1 MRRGLEM
8 SGIIART
15 GHRIARLVGRAR
27 PVVAVV
33 RLEGA
38 LAPAGR
44 MRPALS
50 LATVTGRLDAAFSL
64 PGLKAVA
71 LVVNSPG
78 GTPVQASLI
87 MRRIRTLARR
97 REVPVLSFVED
108 VAASGGYL
116 LALAG
121 DEIFAHE
128 ASLVGSIGVVS
139 AGFGFA
145 RAIERFGIERRLHA
159 SGAGKARLDPF
170 LPEREED
177 VRWLEEMQRDVH
189 AFFRAVVEDR
199 RGRRLRAPADVD
211 LFNGDVWLGERARA
225 FGLVD
230 GIGGLE
236 ETLEARFGPR
246 VRLRR
251 FEARRRSLSE
261 LLRPWASRAE
271 ETAPSGGSGD
281 VARAPDGD
289 SASVL
294 ATGFAASFPER
305 LLAAVEADALWRRF
319 GL

>member
-1 MRRGLEM
+1 M

-15 GHRIARLVGRAR
+15 SYRIARLTGHAR

-33 RLEGA
+33 RLEGP
-38 LAPAGR
+38 LAPASR
-44 MRPALS
+44 MRPALN
-50 LATVTGRLDAAFSL
+50 LAGVGGRLEAAFSV

-71 LVVNSPG
+71 LVINSPG
-78 GTPVQASLI
+78 GTPVQASLL
-87 MRRIRTLARR
+87 MRRIRMLARR

-128 ASLVGSIGVVS
+128 ASLIGSIGVVS

-145 RAIERFGIERRLHA
+145 RAIERFGIERRLYA
-159 SGAGKARLDPF
+159 SGNGKARLDPF

-177 VRWLEEMQRDVH
+177 VRWLAEMQRDVH
-189 AFFRAVVEDR
+189 AFFRFVVEER
-199 RGRRLRAPADVD
+199 RGRRLRATGGTD
-211 LFNGDVWLGERARA
+211 LFNGDVWLGEQAVEL
-225 FGLVD
+225 GLID

-236 ETLEARFGPR
+236 ETLEKRFGRR

-261 LLRPWASRAE
+261 LLRPWGADAGKHRLT
-271 ETAPSGGSGD
+271 ETPMIGADGGLESAALAP
-281 VARAPDGD
+281 
-289 SASVL
+289 L
-294 ATGFAASFPER
+294 AER
-305 LLAAVEADALWRRF
+305 LPAWIEAEALWRRF